1 MIKYITRRLL
11 QSIVILFGVTL
22 VIFILIHLAPGD
34 PFIQSMNPNITP
46 ELREKMLRDI
56 GYYDPLAVQYFKW
69 LGQALQGNLGYSIKF
84 NKPVIRVIGDYLPNT
99 ILLGAISLLLSLL
112 IALPAGIFSSTK
124 RNSVFD
130 YMVTIFTFIGLSIP
144 AFFFGLLLIKWL
156 TYDYNLL
163 PTSGMVSAGMHLEG
177 AAFITDVAK
186 HIILPTIVL
195 SLLQTAT
202 FMRYTR
208 SAMIEVI
215 GEDYIR
221 TARAKGLGEGKV
233 IYKHAFRNA
242 LISIITI
249 ITLSIPTVFSGAVL
263 TETIFVWPG
272 IGRVNYDAILGR
284 DYPLIMGIML
294 LMAVIIL
301 LSNFLADILYAFA
314 DPRIRYDEE
323 V

>member
-1 MIKYITRRLL
+1 MTKYIIRRFF
-11 QSIVILFGVTL
+11 QSIIILFGVTL
-22 VIFILIHLAPGD
+22 VIFIIIHLAPGD
-34 PFIQSMNPNITP
+34 PFIQSMNPNITH

-56 GYYDPLAVQYFKW
+56 GYYDPIGIQYFKW
-69 LGQALQGNLGYSIKF
+69 LGQAIQGNLGYSIKF
-84 NKPVIRVIGDYLPNT
+84 NKPVVQVIGDYLPNT
-99 ILLGAISLLLSLL
+99 ILLGVLSLIVSL
-112 IALPAGIFSSTK
+112 GIALPAGIFSSTK
-124 RNSVFD
+124 RNSLFD
-130 YMVTIFTFIGLSIP
+130 YIVTIFTFIGLSIP

-156 TYDYNLL
+156 TFDVNLL
-163 PTSGMVSAGMHLEG
+163 PTSGMVTAGMNLSG
-177 AAFITDVAK
+177 LDFIIDVAK
-186 HIILPTIVL
+186 HMILPTIVL

-208 SAMIEVI
+208 SSMIEVI

-221 TARAKGLGEGKV
+221 TARAKGLSEHKV

>member
-177 AAFITDVAK
+177 AAFIADVAK

-208 SAMIEVI
+208 SSMIEVI